1 MIVLGIRGGERLSE
15 EQFLARLKAIYQIIR
30 QSKTLEVALE
40 TVGDGLLDI
49 LGVRLFTVYQCVEN
63 GKELL
68 AIYRGGDTEYNS
80 LNEIRVHFS
89 ATSVAGYVA
98 LSQRSILI
106 NDVKDTSELVD
117 IHPRLQFDRRFSDER
132 GWPIKPMIAVPIKD
146 EVMLGVLQLINFEGD
161 PSFDSSDLKRA
172 AFVSQMLARQFR
184 ESLQSNGGPF
194 DQLVKQGS
202 LSSRDLADAQANA
215 SLRGASVSS
224 VLMDNY
230 SLSAEAIGKSLA
242 HHYRVPFMAYDP
254 ALILPLRLLE
264 NISKGYLR
272 KNLWL
277 PVAGDKN
284 EAVILIDD
292 PSNHQRIM

>member
-1 MIVLGIRGGERLSE
+1 MIVLGIRGGERLSG

-40 TVGDGLLDI
+40 TVGEGLLDI

-63 GKELL
+63 GKERL

-132 GWPIKPMIAVPIKD
+132 GCPIKPMIAVPIKD

-242 HHYRVPFMAYDP
+242 HHYRVPFMA
-254 ALILPLRLLE
+254 
-264 NISKGYLR
+264 
-272 KNLWL
+272 
-277 PVAGDKN
+277 
-284 EAVILIDD
+284 
-292 PSNHQRIM
+292 

>member
-1 MIVLGIRGGERLSE
+1 
-15 EQFLARLKAIYQIIR
+15 
-30 QSKTLEVALE
+30 VALE
-40 TVGDGLLDI
+40 TVGEGLLDI
-49 LGVRLFTVYQCVEN
+49 LGVRLFTVYQCLEN

-80 LNEIRVHFS
+80 SNEIRVHFS

-106 NDVKDTSELVD
+106 NDVNDTSELVD
-117 IHPRLQFDRRFSDER
+117 IHPRPQFDRRFSDER
-132 GWPIKPMIAVPIKD
+132 GWPIKPMIAVSIKD

-172 AFVSQMLARQFR
+172 AFASQMLARQFR

-202 LSSRDLADAQANA
+202 LSSRELADAQANA

-224 VLMDNY
+224 VLMENY
-230 SLSAEAIGKSLA
+230 SLSAQAIDSRLRITTASL
-242 HHYRVPFMAYDP
+242 
-254 ALILPLRLLE
+254 
-264 NISKGYLR
+264 
-272 KNLWL
+272 LW
-277 PVAGDKN
+277 PMT
-284 EAVILIDD
+284 
-292 PSNHQRIM
+292 QR